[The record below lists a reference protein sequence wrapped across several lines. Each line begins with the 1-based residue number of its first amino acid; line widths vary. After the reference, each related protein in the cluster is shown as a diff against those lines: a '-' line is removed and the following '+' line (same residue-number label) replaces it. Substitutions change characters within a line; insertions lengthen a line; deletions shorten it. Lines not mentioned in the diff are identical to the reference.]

1 LTRSRG
7 AGPPPAG
14 TPGSDRRETT
24 RAHHDRQPPMARRG
38 PPRAPGHQPAGRAVA
53 DRHRRSA
60 GHSLPGWLRSRGQP
74 DRRGHVAGGGAP
86 GAARR
91 GRPGERRGGV
101 RGRPHAR
108 RLVRL
113 HPAAGA
119 RAGGSCDPGAA
130 PPALAPSHRL
140 VAAGRW
146 SGLPAVQPA
155 DRLPDRVLLL
165 RRPAGRTPC
174 PGREPLMTASTATK
188 LTYRPDRLRKPT
200 PARRVFQV
208 FNGALLV
215 AFALICLLP
224 FLHVIGSSLAN
235 PGELATRAFV
245 IIPRELTLDAYR
257 YVLSTPTIFR
267 AMGVSVFV
275 TVVGTFLSLL
285 VTSLMAYALGKQHL
299 RGRRV
304 INFLVVFTMLFSG
317 GMIPL
322 FIVVNSIG
330 LLDSI
335 WSLILP
341 FTVNAFNFVIMR
353 SFFQG
358 IPDSL

>member
-1 LTRSRG
+1 
-7 AGPPPAG
+7 
-14 TPGSDRRETT
+14 
-24 RAHHDRQPPMARRG
+24 
-38 PPRAPGHQPAGRAVA
+38 
-53 DRHRRSA
+53 
-60 GHSLPGWLRSRGQP
+60 
-74 DRRGHVAGGGAP
+74 
-86 GAARR
+86 
-91 GRPGERRGGV
+91 
-101 RGRPHAR
+101 
-108 RLVRL
+108 
-113 HPAAGA
+113 
-119 RAGGSCDPGAA
+119 
-130 PPALAPSHRL
+130 
-140 VAAGRW
+140 
-146 SGLPAVQPA
+146 
-155 DRLPDRVLLL
+155 
-165 RRPAGRTPC
+165 
-174 PGREPLMTASTATK
+174 MTASPATSTAKK

-200 PARRVFQV
+200 AGRRVFQLV
-208 FNGALLV
+208 NGVVLTG
-215 AFALICLLP
+215 FALICLLP

-245 IIPRELTLDAYR
+245 IIPREFTLDAYR

-267 AMGVSVFV
+267 AMGVSMFV

-285 VTSLMAYALGKQHL
+285 VTSLMAYALGKRYL

-322 FIVVNSIG
+322 FIVVNSLG

-358 IPDSL
+358 IPDSLEESARIDGCSELGVFLRIVLPLSVASIATIGLFYAVAYWNTYMWAILFINDSTLWPIQVLLRQIVIVASGLNADASVVEVVPPAQSVKMAVIAVATLPMLIVYPFIQRYFVKGALIGSVKG